1 MKVLHLTGD
10 LEDMGGIL
18 SVIRN
23 LQAHSASAGL
33 QHKVWVNRKYI
44 EVRRPSLD
52 YRFSKF
58 VRADLLNHFALLMHS
73 GAAYFEL
80 SALLKRE
87 HFDLI
92 HAHTRGTLFVAMGV
106 AKFWQRPVLFTNHS
120 YGSRVRIP
128 AQRSGGEHAHG
139 VAYPQHVALL
149 RATGEFSKT
158 QHHFRLLRG
167 RVFRAA
173 GWPAAAHTE
182 SVVRL
187 VGVGNIMRWK
197 NWHLLAR
204 ALNELTE
211 EERQRIEFSLWG
223 PRPSDPD
230 SVRYDREL
238 RHLVASSGVDEQFHF
253 RGMTHSIS
261 DRLREADWFILPS
274 TNEPCSVALIEALAL
289 GIPALASASGGNV
302 DILCRGKT
310 GLLFE
315 PNNTAWFGQETQAG
329 SGWKLFHFLS
339 TGDQEASASDPGR
352 KLHLNTPR
360 FTNALLGEIKSP
372 ILWQWH
378 LVCRVFS
385 SLEGRDLS
393 VQRLPSVASTA
404 GPPPKSWPST
414 T

>member
-1 MKVLHLTGD
+1 
-10 LEDMGGIL
+10 
-18 SVIRN
+18 
-23 LQAHSASAGL
+23 
-33 QHKVWVNRKYI
+33 
-44 EVRRPSLD
+44 
-52 YRFSKF
+52 
-58 VRADLLNHFALLMHS
+58 MHS

-80 SALLKRE
+80 GALLKRE

-106 AKFWQRPVLFTNHS
+106 AKFLQRPVLFTNHS
-120 YGSRVRIP
+120 YGSRVRMY
-128 AQRSGGEHAHG
+128 QRI
-139 VAYPQHVALL
+139 
-149 RATGEFSKT
+149 
-158 QHHFRLLRG
+158 
-167 RVFRAA
+167 
-173 GWPAAAHTE
+173 AAAVNMHTVLLTPNMSRYYGLPE
-182 SVVRL
+182 NFPKLSIISDCCADAFFSEPLAGRRPLTPNQVVRL

-238 RHLVASSGVDEQFHF
+238 RHLVASSGIDEQFHF

-315 PNNTAWFGQETQAG
+315 PNN
-329 SGWKLFHFLS
+329 
-339 TGDQEASASDPGR
+339 SASLAKNLRLVLAGNHSISSPQEIR
-352 KLHLNTPR
+352 ESVRPR
-360 FTNALLGEIKSP
+360 SASEI
-372 ILWQWH
+372 
-378 LVCRVFS
+378 
-385 SLEGRDLS
+385 
-393 VQRLPSVASTA
+393 ASQYAAIYKCLA
-404 GPPPKSWPST
+404 G
-414 T
+414 